1 MKELLAL
8 LENYII
14 LRENNRELYYSIKDR
29 YEELKDFLVEKLGY
43 NIIINEDFVK
53 L

>member
-14 LRENNRELYYSIKDR
+14 LRENSIILLPVLCKVVGDYPKD
-29 YEELKDFLVEKLGY
+29 YVPEEG
-43 NIIINEDFVK
+43 
-53 L
+53 